1 MQQVP
6 GEVDSLESVFFV
18 EPPITAPVNYNP
30 IEQQQIEI
38 NDLQNV
44 GIRLTSDNQDLR
56 RLLQLQAQEHQQFKD
71 EIIRTVTELR
81 QQHQAAIKDLRDSGT
96 TLTRENQD
104 LKRLLQLK
112 AQEQQQFKDEIIR
125 TVTELKQQHQATIK
139 DLHDSKAALV
149 GENQELRRLL
159 QLQIAEQRQLREEVT
174 SNIRDRVQEQQTH
187 KQAISFLYDKF
198 KEASTV
204 AFTTGNCDV
213 HGTRLPIPSGFE
225 RQHCKFFTAGLGK
238 HHGSPAWDV
247 IPTFQTSDVMVLPY
261 SGNCDLP
268 GGSYGVW
275 AAKPVIS
282 EQELAYKKVE
292 YKLTI

>member
-6 GEVDSLESVFFV
+6 GEVDSLEPVLFV
-18 EPPITAPVNYNP
+18 APPITAPVNYNP

-38 NDLQNV
+38 NDLQGV

-71 EIIRTVTELR
+71 EIIRTVTEL
-81 QQHQAAIKDLRDSGT
+81 
-96 TLTRENQD
+96 
-104 LKRLLQLK
+104 
-112 AQEQQQFKDEIIR
+112 
-125 TVTELKQQHQATIK
+125 KQQHQATIK
-139 DLHDSKAALV
+139 DLHDSRAALV
-149 GENQELRRLL
+149 SENQELRRLL
-159 QLQIAEQRQLREEVT
+159 QLQIGEQRQLREEVT
-174 SNIRDRVQEQQTH
+174 SNIRDRAQEQQTH

-238 HHGSPAWDV
+238 HRGNPAWDV

-282 EQELAYKKVE
+282 EQELADKKVE